1 MATNSTNLKH
11 ISVNVNE
18 GESTNKTSNQSTHAG
33 NSKSTTTTRDTLYR
47 GVNPNSEPL
56 PIPYKF
62 NDVADSSIVTWL
74 SKYDPSSLP
83 TPLSDAFRLGPVQSS
98 LGITKPIVWLANL
111 SCDFKRAYATID
123 DPHNIYGPTL
133 GGRRRIESGKRTY
146 PREFSKSEQD
156 RFDKLQD
163 MYHNQRWHNLLS
175 VGYDPATAA
184 TMVGAV
190 RENGHNLFSPPPLFA
205 LSPRMIVTEDVK
217 RLNMAKILND
227 YLNEKAKMA
236 EKELLEELEREE
248 NEKSKKSNKK
258 KKYKNKK
265 KKQQPRNAEEDLE
278 EDQFIGQV
286 GGNNL
291 AEKRQ
296 CPTSITQSSL
306 PQDQPTENKTLD
318 EKTNPIVSP
327 LEDQLSNQTQKP
339 PLQRKCPD
347 DNDIPA
353 TTPSKGQSTEIFNE
367 QDKLII
373 HQARMKKLADIAAV
387 DSTSSSPKTRT
398 STCSTSKLDLE
409 KTLEATDG
417 PIGSYETNVIETKG
431 SHTTGL
437 AHTPP
442 LVPTEEEDTP
452 QPGYAWCCDYCKKAT
467 FPTFAEAALHEFK
480 CKTRMETDELD
491 GKQNEENNCPGE
503 SNEHISIDL
512 LANEKNIANS
522 NDTSALQIKTKAK
535 DRSKHTEQRYSVVE
549 GGKQNQS
556 PAGDAI
562 NTFDFDEGAE
572 DSMQVQQLQQNDC
585 IPFQNQT
592 AKNETSSNMSVSNM
606 LSKEKESSKH
616 GENRTH
622 LTGKD
627 KKEGSI
633 ILAKK
638 RNKVTSTPTASNISE
653 YTLEIFESRV
663 DEHLTQGDTN
673 GEEIQSEDCNSLS
686 PNEPEE
692 IIKNIRSICSSSS
705 SPEDLV
711 TQSMKQVTIN
721 SHESTPDSLITLM
734 RPTELAVATKAEQSY
749 NALST
754 DQLTAQIASL
764 QGENELL
771 RKSQA
776 IERQRATE
784 AVQRVQLK
792 AYIAET
798 ARDAAEQRSARF
810 EKLLVDAI
818 TDLVSK
824 EVVMRELKEL
834 IATASA
840 SMPLS
845 RQMTTQLEGQQHS
858 PSATS
863 YSADM
868 QQTFNHDFRGPLE
881 AEHFVQN
888 PHTCFNSN
896 HYPIQQ
902 FTAFHGP
909 PDPIDSWIDQQPQ
922 SVPWVRNESPRREGV
937 LSRLR
942 RGAGAEE

>member
-1 MATNSTNLKH
+1 MATNSTNPKH
-11 ISVNVNE
+11 SSVNGNE
-18 GESTNKTSNQSTHAG
+18 GGSTDKTSYQSIHAG
-33 NSKSTTTTRDTLYR
+33 NSKSNTTTRDTLYR

-163 MYHNQRWHNLLS
+163 MYHNQRWHNLLAL
-175 VGYDPATAA
+175 GYDPATAA

-265 KKQQPRNAEEDLE
+265 KKQQPRNAEKNLE
-278 EDQFIGQV
+278 EDQFIGQI

-296 CPTSITQSSL
+296 RPTSITQSSL

-318 EKTNPIVSP
+318 DKTNQIVCP
-327 LEDQLSNQTQKP
+327 LEDPRRNQTQIP

-347 DNDIPA
+347 DNNIPA
-353 TTPSKGQSTEIFNE
+353 TTPTKSQTTNIFNE
-367 QDKLII
+367 EDKLII

-387 DSTSSSPKTRT
+387 DSTFSSMKTRT
-398 STCSTSKLDLE
+398 STCSTSQPNLE
-409 KTLEATDG
+409 RTLEATDG
-417 PIGSYETNVIETKG
+417 TNGSYEINAIETKG
-431 SHTTGL
+431 SQTTPRVNTL
-437 AHTPP
+437 P

-467 FPTFAEAALHEFK
+467 FPTFAKAALHEFK
-480 CKTRMETDELD
+480 CKTMMETDELT
-491 GKQNEENNCPGE
+491 GEQNEENTRPGE
-503 SNEHISIDL
+503 SNERISVDS
-512 LANEKNIANS
+512 LANEKTIANS
-522 NDTSALQIKTKAK
+522 NVTSALQIKTEVK
-535 DRSKHTEQRYSVVE
+535 DRFKCTEDRYSVVGE
-549 GGKQNQS
+549 AKRNQS
-556 PAGDAI
+556 PVCDA
-562 NTFDFDEGAE
+562 FDTVNFDEGA
-572 DSMQVQQLQQNDC
+572 DDALQAQQLQQNDC
-585 IPFQNQT
+585 IPLQNQT
-592 AKNETSSNMSVSNM
+592 MKDEKPAKKHLSNMV
-606 LSKEKESSKH
+606 SKENESSKH
-616 GENRTH
+616 PVNSTN
-622 LTGKD
+622 LTGKG

-633 ILAKK
+633 IITNE
-638 RNKVTSTPTASNISE
+638 RNKVTSTPSDSKISE
-653 YTLEIFESRV
+653 TTVETFDSGV
-663 DEHLTQGDTN
+663 DEYVDQSATN
-673 GEEIQSEDCNSLS
+673 GENIHSRHCNSLS
-686 PNEPEE
+686 PNEPVESNKS
-692 IIKNIRSICSSSS
+692 IGAICSSPS

-721 SHESTPDSLITLM
+721 SDESIPDSLITLM
-734 RPTELAVATKAEQSY
+734 EHTVAEKTEQIY
-749 NALST
+749 NSLSI
-754 DQLTAQIASL
+754 DQLTAQIISL
-764 QGENELL
+764 QSENALL

-784 AVQRVQLK
+784 AVQRIQLK

-798 ARDAAEQRSARF
+798 ARDAAEERSARF

-824 EVVMRELKEL
+824 EVVVRESKEL

-840 SMPLS
+840 SIPLS
-845 RQMTTQLEGQQHS
+845 RQMPTQLDGQQHS
-858 PSATS
+858 PYVISN
-863 YSADM
+863 SADI
-868 QQTFNHDFRGPLE
+868 QQTYNHDFRGPLE

-888 PHTCFNSN
+888 PRTCLNSN

-902 FTAFHGP
+902 YTAFHGL
-909 PDPIDSWIDQQPQ
+909 PDPIDSWLDQQPQ